1 MFSCYISIFIH
12 QLLLKGIQ
20 PILKA
25 KLNKMSSDYS
35 GETDYSIES
44 MKTNS
49 DYSDNIQCI
58 NPISSTTEQCMDV
71 PHLEV
76 LNNKDMCLFKKIQ
89 IPTTVIKPPKEIN
102 LSDEVKVHNVGYYVT
117 KASFSNITHNNAT
130 NGFTIS
136 FRRKN
141 KCINMQ
147 WEECTVITAANVSYI
162 TLLLTIINLPPHPID
177 IPYFVTLKG
186 KRICSFI
193 HIDGKSK
200 GEEIKFYLN
209 KGKNLETATQVI
221 IHGSSVIWGI

>member
-1 MFSCYISIFIH
+1 MNFKSSSDF
-12 QLLLKGIQ
+12 
-20 PILKA
+20 
-25 KLNKMSSDYS
+25 LNKMNSDYS

-44 MKTNS
+44 TKTNS
-49 DYSDNIQCI
+49 EYSDGIQCI
-58 NPISSTTEQCMDV
+58 TPISSIPAQCMDV
-71 PHLEV
+71 PRLEP
-76 LNNKDMCLFKKIQ
+76 LNNKDVCLFKKIQ
-89 IPTTVIKPPKEIN
+89 IPNAIIDPPKEIN
-102 LSDEVKVHNVGYYVT
+102 LSEEVKVHNIGYYVT
-117 KASFSNITHNNAT
+117 KASFSNITHNNAI
-130 NGFTIS
+130 NGIIMS

-162 TLLLTIINLPPHPID
+162 TLLLTLVNLPSHPID

-209 KGKNLETATQVI
+209 KGKNLEAATQVI
-221 IHGSSVIWGI
+221 IHGSSITWGI